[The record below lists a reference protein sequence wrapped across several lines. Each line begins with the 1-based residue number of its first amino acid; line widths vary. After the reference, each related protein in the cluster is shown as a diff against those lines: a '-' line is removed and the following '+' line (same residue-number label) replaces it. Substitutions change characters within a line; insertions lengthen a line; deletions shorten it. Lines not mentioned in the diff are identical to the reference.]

1 VFQHAE
7 RPVTEGVSR
16 GKPIVRSTAKRVYVA
31 AVIASIVL
39 AGVSAVVFS
48 QHEKTAKPLADPGRV
63 PSELVKIRNGFVITI
78 PIQARG
84 VLGSSALKDDQ
95 GQPYVAFNFVLPK
108 YADQQSSGV
117 DKSKFE
123 KHIVTVSAVLA
134 LDPGHPEINAPNA
147 SPPFVLMRLLSP
159 PVSMIS
165 ANDYVDIDGLR
176 CYHSEHPKDP
186 VYDLC
191 YGLRD
196 KSIDE
201 YILLHVLVDK
211 DLSLFP
217 NPQMYTEYLSKRYGG
232 LWVRWRTSTAN
243 LPDWH
248 EIDSRLWEIL
258 AGSNSAA
265 AGINKSTP

>member
-1 VFQHAE
+1 M
-7 RPVTEGVSR
+7 
-16 GKPIVRSTAKRVYVA
+16 RVYVA
-31 AVIASIVL
+31 AVIASIAL

-48 QHEKTAKPLADPGRV
+48 QPEKTAKRLADPGRV

-108 YADQQSSGV
+108 YADQQSSGA

-176 CYHSEHPKDP
+176 CYHSERPKYPSRDH
-186 VYDLC
+186 C

-196 KSIDE
+196 KATDE
-201 YILLHVLVDK
+201 YILLSVLVDT
-211 DLSLFP
+211 DHSSFP
-217 NPQMYTEYLSKRYGG
+217 NPQMTAEYLSMKHGG
-232 LWVRWRTSTAN
+232 LWISWRTSSAN
-243 LPDWH
+243 LSEWH
-248 EIDSRLWEIL
+248 GIDSRLWEIL
-258 AGSNSAA
+258 AESNFGA